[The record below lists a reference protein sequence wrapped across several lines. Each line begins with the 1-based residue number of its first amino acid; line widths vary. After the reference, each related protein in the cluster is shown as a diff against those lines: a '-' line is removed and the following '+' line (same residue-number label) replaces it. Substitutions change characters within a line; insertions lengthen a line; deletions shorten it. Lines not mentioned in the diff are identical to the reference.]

1 MPDARIDSPIT
12 DTQKRHDFV
21 FLFDVTNG
29 NPNGDPDAD
38 NTPRFDP
45 ETRHGL
51 VTDVCIKRKIRDYLH
66 EIEDADIFIQS
77 NRSLNARIEEIAKA
91 SGIKKNKKVMSP
103 NLQKGV
109 AAEYLDV
116 RLFGAVLSTGDYN
129 AGQVRGPLQLT
140 FSRSV
145 DPILPLSVTITR
157 QARTTEARTETGT
170 TEIGRKAI
178 VPYALYRG
186 AGFFSPHLA
195 ERVGL
200 SREDLGLFWTAMARM
215 FDYDRSAARGEMVL
229 REAYVFT
236 HDDPRGK
243 PWPTTSASRT
253 TSRPGTARSRSSLVT
268 STAQPDWRAV
278 AAWTAWTASGSF
290 KADRA
295 ARSRAATTRTSRETG
310 TTERPSRGRSTS

>member
-1 MPDARIDSPIT
+1 MTDRLLASPIT
-12 DTQKRHDFV
+12 DETKRHDFV

-51 VTDVCIKRKIRDYLH
+51 VTDVCIKRKVRDYLH
-66 EIEDADIFIQS
+66 EIEAQPIFIQS
-77 NRSLNARIEEIAKA
+77 DRSLNARIEEVAKA
-91 SGIKKNKKVMSP
+91 QGAKKDKKVVNP

-109 AAEYLDV
+109 AGEYLDV

-170 TEIGRKAI
+170 TEIGRKSI

-186 AGFFSPHLA
+186 TGFFSPHLA
-195 ERVGL
+195 ERVAV
-200 SREDLGLFWTAMARM
+200 SRNDLALFWSAMARM

-236 HDDPRGK
+236 HDDKRGNAPAHKLLDLVRPTPVGTPREFTDYAAVEIDESQLPAGVT
-243 PWPTTSASRT
+243 PTKLT
-253 TSRPGTARSRSSLVT
+253 
-268 STAQPDWRAV
+268 DV
-278 AAWTAWTASGSF
+278 AWG
-290 KADRA
+290 
-295 ARSRAATTRTSRETG
+295 
-310 TTERPSRGRSTS
+310 

>member
-1 MPDARIDSPIT
+1 MSDTLLASTIT
-12 DTQKRHDFV
+12 DPTKRHDFV

-51 VTDVCIKRKIRDYLH
+51 VTDVCIKRKVRDYLH
-66 EIEDADIFIQS
+66 QMEDANIFIQS
-77 NRSLNARIEEIAKA
+77 DLSLNARIEEQVDKIRK
-91 SGIKKNKKVMSP
+91 SGGKVEKKKGKSFPFNP
-103 NLQKGV
+103 NLQEGMNH
-109 AAEYLDV
+109 AYLDI

-157 QARTTEARTETGT
+157 QARTTDKRTETGT

-186 AGFFSPHLA
+186 TGFFSPHLA
-195 ERVGL
+195 EAVGL
-200 SREDLGLFWTAMARM
+200 SRDDLGLFWLAMSRM

-236 HDDPRGK
+236 HDNPRGNAPAHK
-243 PWPTTSASRT
+243 LLD
-253 TSRPGTARSRSSLVT
+253 LV
-268 STAQPDWRAV
+268 
-278 AAWTAWTASGSF
+278 
-290 KADRA
+290 
-295 ARSRAATTRTSRETG
+295 
-310 TTERPSRGRSTS
+310 RPSKVGAPREYSEYAPIEIEEANLLSGVTLTKLTDVAWG

>member
-1 MPDARIDSPIT
+1 MSDALLKSEIT
-12 DTQKRHDFV
+12 NTSKRHDFV

-51 VTDVCIKRKIRDYLH
+51 VTDVCIKRKVRDYLQ
-66 EIEDADIFIQS
+66 EIEGAKIFIQS
-77 NRSLNARIEEIAKA
+77 DRSLNAKIEEVAKA
-91 SGIKKNKKVMSP
+91 QQAEKNKKVVNP

-109 AAEYLDV
+109 AGEYLDI

-129 AGQVRGPLQLT
+129 AGQVRGPIQLT

-186 AGFFSPHLA
+186 TGFFSPHLV
-195 ERVGL
+195 EPVGL
-200 SREDLGLFWTAMARM
+200 SREDLALFWLAMSRM

-229 REAYVFT
+229 REVFIFT
-236 HDDPRGK
+236 HDKPRGNAPAHK
-243 PWPTTSASRT
+243 LLD
-253 TSRPGTARSRSSLVT
+253 LV
-268 STAQPDWRAV
+268 
-278 AAWTAWTASGSF
+278 
-290 KADRA
+290 
-295 ARSRAATTRTSRETG
+295 
-310 TTERPSRGRSTS
+310 RPSQVETPRKFADYAPVEVADTDLPTGVTLTKLTDIAWG

>member
-1 MPDARIDSPIT
+1 MTDKLLDSPIT
-12 DTQKRHDFV
+12 DISKRHDFV

-51 VTDVCIKRKIRDYLH
+51 VTDVCIKRKVRDYLH
-66 EIEDADIFIQS
+66 EMEGASIFIQS
-77 NRSLNARIEEIAKA
+77 DRSLNAKIEEVAKA
-91 SGIKKNKKVMSP
+91 NGIVEPKKKDKQVNP
-103 NLQKGV
+103 NLQGHV
-109 AAEYLDV
+109 AGAYIDI
-116 RLFGAVLSTGDYN
+116 RLFGAVLSTGEKYN
-129 AGQVRGPLQLT
+129 AGQVRGPIQLT

-186 AGFFSPHLA
+186 TGFFSPHLA
-195 ERVGL
+195 EPVGL
-200 SREDLGLFWTAMARM
+200 SREDLALFWLAMSRM

-229 REAYVFT
+229 RETYVFT
-236 HDDPRGK
+236 HENKRGNAPAHKLLELIRPAKVGTPREFSDYG
-243 PWPTTSASRT
+243 PVEVGAMPQ
-253 TSRPGTARSRSSLVT
+253 GVT
-268 STAQPDWRAV
+268 LTKLTDV
-278 AAWTAWTASGSF
+278 AWG
-290 KADRA
+290 
-295 ARSRAATTRTSRETG
+295 
-310 TTERPSRGRSTS
+310 

>member
-1 MPDARIDSPIT
+1 MPDALLASPIT
-12 DTQKRHDFV
+12 DEQKRHDFV

-51 VTDVCIKRKIRDYLH
+51 VTDVCIKRKVRDYLH
-66 EIEDADIFIQS
+66 HMEGADIFIQS
-77 NRSLNARIEEIAKA
+77 DRSLNARIEEVAKA
-91 SGIKKNKKVMSP
+91 KDIKKDKKVANP

-109 AAEYLDV
+109 ADKYLDI

-140 FSRSV
+140 FSRSI

-157 QARTTEARTETGT
+157 QARTTDARTETGT

-186 AGFFSPHLA
+186 TGFFSPHLA
-195 ERVGL
+195 PPVGL
-200 SREDLGLFWTAMARM
+200 SRDDLALFWTAMSRM

-229 REAYVFT
+229 REVYVFT
-236 HDDPRGK
+236 HDNPRGNAPAHK
-243 PWPTTSASRT
+243 LLDLVRPEKAGTPREFSDYADVEIDEASLP
-253 TSRPGTARSRSSLVT
+253 SGVT
-268 STAQPDWRAV
+268 LTKLTDV
-278 AAWTAWTASGSF
+278 AWG
-290 KADRA
+290 
-295 ARSRAATTRTSRETG
+295 
-310 TTERPSRGRSTS
+310 

>member
-1 MPDARIDSPIT
+1 MSDKLLASPIT
-12 DTQKRHDFV
+12 DPSKRHDFV

-51 VTDVCIKRKIRDYLH
+51 VTDVCIKRKVRDYLH
-66 EIEDADIFIQS
+66 QMEGADIFIQS
-77 NRSLNARIEEIAKA
+77 DRSLNARIEEKAKA
-91 SGIKKNKKVMSP
+91 IGAKKDSKVANP
-103 NLQKGV
+103 NLQKSV
-109 AAEYLDV
+109 AGGYLDV

-157 QARTTEARTETGT
+157 QARTTDARTETGT

-186 AGFFSPHLA
+186 TGFFSPHLA
-195 ERVGL
+195 EPVGL
-200 SREDLGLFWTAMARM
+200 SRDDLALFWLAMSRM

-229 REAYVFT
+229 HEAYVFT
-236 HDDPRGK
+236 HDDKRGNAPAHQLFKRIQIAPVEAPRQFSDYTVEVGEAGLPSGITLTK
-243 PWPTTSASRT
+243 LT
-253 TSRPGTARSRSSLVT
+253 
-268 STAQPDWRAV
+268 DV
-278 AAWTAWTASGSF
+278 AWG
-290 KADRA
+290 
-295 ARSRAATTRTSRETG
+295 
-310 TTERPSRGRSTS
+310 